1 MTYDGLRPIDIADRP
16 HVVASLDEIPTL
28 ARVPIADL
36 GLDDRYQRPLG
47 PSNWRA
53 ITKIAQ
59 NFDWKR
65 FTPIL
70 VAPAGNGK
78 FAIIDGQHRTHAAL
92 MRGYDKVPAMVV
104 AMTVDEQA
112 RAFAAVN
119 GDVTA
124 ITIFHLYKAAL
135 FAQDFWAVK
144 SNEIVREAG
153 CELMPYPVSAVH
165 RKPRQIMQ
173 IGLVRDHVEMN
184 RCALFTA
191 GLRAI
196 AECPYGDHLDAYAS
210 AVLKPWLS
218 ALAALD
224 DWQALNLGAFLEV
237 VNLVKLADHVAAMR
251 KNDAGLKREPA
262 SAIYR
267 RTLLAQMRKFIAT
280 GSVRPSEAA

>member
-1 MTYDGLRPIDIADRP
+1 MTHQGLRRIDVGDRP
-16 HVVASLDEIPTL
+16 HVVAPLDEIPTL

-47 PSNWRA
+47 PSNWTA
-53 ITKIAQ
+53 ITKIAKA
-59 NFDWKR
+59 FDWKR

-70 VAPAGNGK
+70 VAPAGGGK

-92 MRGYDKVPAMVV
+92 LRGYDKVPAMVV
-104 AMTVDEQA
+104 AMSVEEQA

-124 ITIFHLYKAAL
+124 ITIYHLYKAAL
-135 FAQDFWAVK
+135 FAQDYWAVK
-144 SNEIVREAG
+144 SNEIVRAAG
-153 CELMPYPVSAVH
+153 CELMPYPVSAAH

-173 IGLVRDHVEMN
+173 IGLVRDHVEMD

-191 GLRAI
+191 GLKAI

-210 AVLKPWLS
+210 AILKPWMS
-218 ALAALD
+218 ALATLD
-224 DWQALNLGAFLEV
+224 DWQALRLDAFLEV
-237 VNLVKLADHVAAMR
+237 VNLVRLADHVAAMR

-280 GSVRPSEAA
+280 GDVRPSEAA

>member
-1 MTYDGLRPIDIADRP
+1 MTHDGLRPIDIGERP
-16 HVVASLDEIPTL
+16 HVVAPLDEIPTL

-70 VAPAGNGK
+70 VAPAGNGR

-104 AMTVDEQA
+104 AMSIDEQA
-112 RAFAAVN
+112 RAFSAVN

-144 SNEIVREAG
+144 SNEIVRAAD
-153 CELMPYPVSAVH
+153 CELLTYPVSSAH
-165 RKPRQIMQ
+165 RKPRQLMQ
-173 IGLVRDHVEMN
+173 IGLVRDHVEAD
-184 RCALFTA
+184 RCELFTA
-191 GLRAI
+191 GLRAV
-196 AECPYGDHLDAYAS
+196 AHCPYGDHLEAYAS

-218 ALAALD
+218 ALNALE
-224 DWQALNLGAFLEV
+224 DWHELNLGAFLEV

-251 KNDAGLKREPA
+251 KKEQGLRREPA
-262 SAIYR
+262 SAVYR